1 MPTPAA
7 AASAYAALARMGDQ
21 TTAIARDPGAQEG
34 GGNFGSVLKD
44 VMAAVT
50 EAGRKSDGQA
60 QAAAMGKANMIDVVT
75 AVAESETAI
84 QAMVSVRDK
93 VIAAYEDILKM
104 PI

>member
-7 AASAYAALARMGDQ
+7 AATAYAALARMGDQ
-21 TTAIARDPGAQEG
+21 TAALARDAGARDG
-34 GGNFGSVLKD
+34 DANFGSILKD
-44 VMAAVT
+44 VMATVT
-50 EAGRKSDGQA
+50 DAGRRSDAQA
-60 QAAAMGKANMIDVVT
+60 QAVALGKANMIDVVT

-84 QAMVSVRDK
+84 QAMVSVRYK